1 MARSLNKSQIIGH
14 LGQDPELR
22 YTGDGTAVCNLSVA
36 TNEGNDY
43 TEWHSVTCWGDL
55 AEVVNE
61 YTEKGERLFVEGRL
75 RTNKWEDADGKTRY
89 TTEIHADEVIFLGSD
104 QPGSSNG
111 SSSGDNSSGQGRQKE
126 PAGGGDHELEPE
138 DSLPF

>member
-1 MARSLNKSQIIGH
+1 MSRSRNTAEILGH

-89 TTEIHADEVIFLGSD
+89 STEIHADEVIFLGSD
-104 QPGSSNG
+104 QPGSSDG
-111 SSSGDNSSGQGRQKE
+111 QTSGKPQKQ
-126 PAGGGDHELEPE
+126 PAGGGGDHEFEP
-138 DSLPF
+138 DDQLPF